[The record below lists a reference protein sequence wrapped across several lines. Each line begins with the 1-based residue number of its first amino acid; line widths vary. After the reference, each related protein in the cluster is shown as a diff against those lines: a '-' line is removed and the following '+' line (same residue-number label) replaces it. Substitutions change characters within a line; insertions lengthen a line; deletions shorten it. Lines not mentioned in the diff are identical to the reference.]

1 MMSEYQKEKQI
12 WRAGHSILFTVGV
25 WSLCMSTVPAIHE
38 CEHNFFPS
46 TGTNAQYLPLID
58 AVLGYTELILYL
70 SEPE

>member
-1 MMSEYQKEKQI
+1 
-12 WRAGHSILFTVGV
+12 
-25 WSLCMSTVPAIHE
+25 MSTVPAIHE

-70 SEPE
+70 SEPELMLTVDQTKLVYKTFFQAYMD